1 MLATGESGSRKTGS
15 VRGLG
20 KLLRAARTFEVLEP
34 IGLSSWTEGV
44 GEDQR
49 GAPVPVLVSMNR
61 GPTVD
66 TSTLTSNILVVESL
80 RPVRR
85 TLLRETAYE
94 AIRDA
99 IVRGDLAPGTSVSNA
114 KLAERLGL
122 SRAPVRD
129 ALARLA
135 DEGLVETKPQSYTRV
150 TPLVLREVR
159 DATAVVRAM
168 HELATR
174 NAVAV
179 LTPEHVTVMQEA
191 NRRFEAATRA
201 GDIDAAMRADDELHD
216 MLVRVCANRAVA
228 ATIERY
234 TPLIRRLERL
244 QFSRA
249 SARRSVELH
258 NQLIHA
264 CAAGDAEAATRV
276 TARIWRQLEDLA
288 EIPH

>member
-1 MLATGESGSRKTGS
+1 M
-15 VRGLG
+15 
-20 KLLRAARTFEVLEP
+20 
-34 IGLSSWTEGV
+34 
-44 GEDQR
+44 
-49 GAPVPVLVSMNR
+49 
-61 GPTVD
+61 
-66 TSTLTSNILVVESL
+66 ESL

-99 IVRGDLAPGTSVSNA
+99 IVRGDISPGTSVSNA
-114 KLAERLGL
+114 DLAEQLGL

-150 TPLVLREVR
+150 TQLVLRDVH

-168 HELATR
+168 HELAAR
-174 NAVAV
+174 AAVPVMARD
-179 LTPEHVTVMQEA
+179 HVAKMREE
-191 NRRFEAATRA
+191 NGRFEAATRA
-201 GDIDAAMRADDELHD
+201 GDIDAAMQADDELHGV
-216 MLVRVCANRAVA
+216 LVDVCANRAVA

-249 SARRSVELH
+249 SASRSVALHDEL
-258 NQLIHA
+258 IRA
-264 CAAGDAEAATRV
+264 CADGDADEATRV
-276 TARIWRQLEDLA
+276 TSRIWRQLEDLA
-288 EIPH
+288 EVPTTH

>member
-1 MLATGESGSRKTGS
+1 M
-15 VRGLG
+15 
-20 KLLRAARTFEVLEP
+20 
-34 IGLSSWTEGV
+34 
-44 GEDQR
+44 
-49 GAPVPVLVSMNR
+49 
-61 GPTVD
+61 
-66 TSTLTSNILVVESL
+66 ESL

-99 IVRGDLAPGTSVSNA
+99 IVRGDISPGTSVSNA
-114 KLAERLGL
+114 DLAEQLGL

-150 TPLVLREVR
+150 TQLVLRDVH

-168 HELATR
+168 HELAAR
-174 NAVAV
+174 AAVPVMA
-179 LTPEHVTVMQEA
+179 PDHVAKMREE
-191 NRRFEAATRA
+191 NGRFEAATRA
-201 GDIDAAMRADDELHD
+201 GDIDAAMQADDELHGV
-216 MLVRVCANRAVA
+216 LVDVCANRAVA

-249 SARRSVELH
+249 SARRSVALHDEL
-258 NQLIHA
+258 IRA
-264 CAAGDAEAATRV
+264 CADGDADEATRV
-276 TARIWRQLEDLA
+276 TSRIWRQLEDLA
-288 EIPH
+288 EVPTIH